1 MRELKIALGNS
12 RQAKIWSNKTMT
24 FEDICERLKVPIRTS
39 ETTEEY
45 PKLPKPQR
53 DEIKDKGGFV
63 GGHLRDNR
71 RKITNVECRSMWTP
85 DLDNATSEFVA
96 ILKEHISFKSAVY
109 STHSHAP
116 EAPRLRFVA
125 PFKRDVS
132 ADEYVAI
139 SRYLAADIGI
149 DMFDECSFVP
159 HQLMYW
165 PTCPTNGEY
174 LCEFFDGELLD
185 PDAILAAHPNW
196 KDCSLLPTT
205 SRESKVNKPSQ
216 KKQEDPLGKPGVVGA
231 FCRAYSITAAIGTFL
246 TDVYEP
252 SVIEGRYDY
261 IQGVSSA
268 GVVIYDDKFAYS
280 HHATDPACGRLLN
293 AFDLVRIHKF
303 GDDDEKK
310 SFAAMMD
317 FAVSLD
323 AVKLQIAEE
332 KKIDASSEFAEGS
345 DWRSQLR
352 YMPRSSILENS
363 VWNEMLILNNDP
375 DFANFAFNEM
385 ANRIQITGNMPW
397 ERPRDNPFWRDADTA
412 QLKAIIDVRYVMFST
427 RNHDVAFTKV
437 ADDRHFHPVR
447 DYLDALPEWD
457 GTVRCDTLFI
467 QYLQADDTPYTRAI
481 SRKTLTAAVAR
492 IYYPGTKFD
501 SVPVLDGAQ
510 GIGKSSIWKELA
522 GDEYFS
528 DALSLTDMDDKAGAE
543 KLQGFWI
550 IEIGELAGMKKA
562 DIEKVKSFMSTADDK
577 YRPSY
582 GKVVES
588 HPRQCLIVA
597 TVNGEQGYLRD
608 ITGNRRFWIIK
619 CHQQEKS
626 KLWKITPEERDQI
639 WAEAKYYYENG
650 EKLYLEGELLSA
662 AENEQKAAMEADDR
676 EGLVEEYLNLLLPD
690 NWASM
695 KTYERRN
702 YFTDHGDD
710 PTLPEGTHQRTY
722 TTNAEIW
729 AECFGKNVSEMRPSD
744 SYAIAAIMTR
754 IDGWKRSD
762 ERKQV
767 PIYGRQRLYLRTE

>member
-24 FEDICERLKVPIRTS
+24 FEAICDRLKVPIRTS
-39 ETTEEY
+39 ETAEEY
-45 PKLPKPQR
+45 PKLPKGQR

-71 RKITNVECRSMWTP
+71 RKIANVDCRSMWTP
-85 DLDNATSEFVA
+85 DLDRATPEFVA
-96 ILKEHISFKSAVY
+96 ALKEHISFKSAVY
-109 STHSHAP
+109 STHSHTP

-125 PFKRDVS
+125 PFTRDVT
-132 ADEYVAI
+132 ADEYAAI

-149 DMFDECSFVP
+149 DMFDECSFIP

-165 PTCPTNGEY
+165 PTCPANGEY

-185 PDAILAAHPNW
+185 PDKILASHPGW
-196 KDCSLLPTT
+196 QDCSLLPTT
-205 SRESKVNKPSQ
+205 SRESKVSKPSQ
-216 KKQEDPLGKPGVVGA
+216 KKQEDPLAKSGVVGA
-231 FCRAYSITAAIGTFL
+231 FCRAYSVTAAIDTFL
-246 TDVYEP
+246 PDVYAP
-252 SVIEGRYDY
+252 SAVEGRYDY
-261 IQGVSSA
+261 ITAASSA
-268 GVVIYDDKFAYS
+268 GVVLYDDKFAYS
-280 HHATDPACGRLLN
+280 HHATDPAYGKLLN
-293 AFDLVRIHKF
+293 AFDLVRTHKF
-303 GDDDEKK
+303 GDEDEQQSMKD
-310 SFAAMMD
+310 MLE

-332 KKIDASSEFAEGS
+332 QRISASEDFAES
-345 DWRSQLR
+345 DDWRTQLR
-352 YMPRSSILENS
+352 YMPRSSVLENS

-375 DFANFAFNEM
+375 DFANFAYNEM
-385 ANRIQITGNMPW
+385 ANRVQVTGEVPW
-397 ERPRDNPFWRDADTA
+397 ERPRDNVFWRDADTA
-412 QLKAIIDVRYVMFST
+412 QLKAIIDVRYVPFST

-447 DYLDALPEWD
+447 DYLDSLPEWD

-467 QYLQADDTPYTRAI
+467 KYLQADDTPYIRAV
-481 SRKTLTAAVAR
+481 SRKTLTAAIAR
-492 IYYPGTKFD
+492 IYHPGTKFD

-522 GDEYFS
+522 GEEYFS

-543 KLQGFWI
+543 KLQGFWL

-588 HPRQCLIVA
+588 HPRQCVVVA
-597 TVNGEQGYLRD
+597 TVNGERGYLRD

-626 KLWKITPEERDQI
+626 KCWEIAPEERDQI
-639 WAEAKYYYENG
+639 WAEAKYYYEHG
-650 EKLYLEGELLSA
+650 EKLYLEGNLLSV
-662 AENEQKAAMEADDR
+662 AEEAQKAAMEADDR
-676 EGLVEEYLNLLLPD
+676 EGLVEEFLNLLLPD
-690 NWASM
+690 NWDSM
-695 KTYERRN
+695 KTYQRRN
-702 YFTDHGDD
+702 YFTDYGDD
-710 PTLPEGTHQRTY
+710 LTLPEGTHRRTY
-722 TTNAEIW
+722 ITNAEIW
-729 AECFGKNVSEMRPSD
+729 AECFGKNVSEMKPSD

-767 PIYGRQRLYLRTE
+767 PIYGRQRLYLRT